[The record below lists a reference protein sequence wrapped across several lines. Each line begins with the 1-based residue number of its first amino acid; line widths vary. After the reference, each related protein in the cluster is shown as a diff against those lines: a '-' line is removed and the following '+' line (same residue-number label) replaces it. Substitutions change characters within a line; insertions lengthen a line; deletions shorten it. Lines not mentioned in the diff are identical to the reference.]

1 MVLLCYLRKYMYLDT
16 ETVSFRQLKQMARID
31 VD

>member
-1 MVLLCYLRKYMYLDT
+1 MVLLCYFRIYMYLDI
-16 ETVSFRQLKQMARID
+16 ETVSLRQLKQMARID

>member
-1 MVLLCYLRKYMYLDT
+1 MVLLCYLRIYMYLDI

>member
-1 MVLLCYLRKYMYLDT
+1 MVLLCYLRKYMYLDI
-16 ETVSFRQLKQMARID
+16 ETVSFRQLKQMERID

>member
-1 MVLLCYLRKYMYLDT
+1 MVLLCYLRIYVYLDI
-16 ETVSFRQLKQMARID
+16 ETVSFCQLKQMARID